1 MRAERS
7 LTHWARGQVGRE
19 GSWEAAQSPPGH
31 LQTVRVRDGWWSA
44 PQGFSVSGFS
54 GRARDSACSWGP
66 NQALELGL
74 GEEAE
79 PAWIFSLDL

>member
-1 MRAERS
+1 MAG
-7 LTHWARGQVGRE
+7 GQR
-19 GSWEAAQSPPGH
+19 
-31 LQTVRVRDGWWSA
+31 LR
-44 PQGFSVSGFS
+44 GFSVY
-54 GRARDSACSWGP
+54 RDSACSWGP